1 MTKESDTC
9 ATEICNICNGN
20 QFDLLAKRIDDS
32 KILVC
37 RKCGMGVLALI
48 PKDTKAFYDD
58 SYYKNST
65 QKNPSGYVDYD
76 LNSEHG
82 VLWAAELCMLASTGG
97 RVLDIGCADGFL
109 LKSLNS
115 AYDKYGI
122 EANEN
127 AAKISES
134 SGIKILS
141 DDILDV
147 NLTNQYANYFD
158 LISAIAVFEHITDF
172 KGAIKASLAMLKPSG
187 ILLFEVPLISENNN
201 NQAWFNSSLEH
212 IFYPT
217 IKGMR
222 YLFDIE
228 LAVSMAGSEL
238 VILDYASTY
247 IGIVAKDKT
256 IAAECKALLDR
267 LLLFSPSELLPRER
281 RVQLLLK
288 VVHAAQAQ
296 PESLAHMNELFGS
309 NMQTPF
315 ISRCLDLWKADLIR
329 LNDATNYLTEVEAAK
344 TWHAEN
350 AERWRLEVLRLE
362 KKIG

>member
-1 MTKESDTC
+1 MIKESDSR

-20 QFDLLAKRIDDS
+20 QFDFLAKRIDDS
-32 KILVC
+32 KILIC
-37 RKCGMGVLALI
+37 QKCGMGTVALV

-58 SYYKNST
+58 GYYKNSNP
-65 QKNPSGYVDYD
+65 KNPSGYIDYD

-82 VLWAAELCMLASTGG
+82 VLWAAELCMLVSTGG

-109 LKSLNS
+109 LNSLS
-115 AYDKYGI
+115 GAYEKYGI

-127 AAKISES
+127 AAKLSES
-134 SGIKILS
+134 RGIKILS
-141 DDILDV
+141 NDILDV
-147 NLTNQYANYFD
+147 SLTNQYANYFD
-158 LISAIAVFEHITDF
+158 VISAIAVFEHITDF

-201 NQAWFNSSLEH
+201 NETWFNSSLEH

-217 IKGMR
+217 IKGIR

-228 LAVSMAGSEL
+228 LAIPMAGGEL

-247 IGIVAKDKT
+247 IGIVAKDKAT
-256 IAAECKALLDR
+256 ALECKALLDR
-267 LLLFSPSELLPRER
+267 LLLLSLSELPPRER
-281 RVQLLLK
+281 RAQLLLK

-296 PESLAHMNELFGS
+296 PESLSHMNELFGS

-329 LNDATNYLTEVEAAK
+329 LKSTTSYLAEVEAAK